1 MPKRINKC
9 IELLESGQP
18 FYATHPTELTYDAGV
33 KDSQTWADMLMMDFE
48 HHAFDIVG
56 LTNYMRGLK
65 DGGPTPSGHLTPTV
79 LCTLP
84 SNAITPEEVRYNA
97 WQSRHVLST
106 GAHGILHTHTRT
118 AESVKAFVQT
128 PRYPFQ
134 SIEKDVIG
142 EGLRGSGGQKPSNEI
157 WGLDTA
163 EYARR
168 ADPWPMNPEGEL
180 ILGLKIEDR
189 YCLENV
195 DEIVEVPGI
204 GFAEWGP
211 GDMGM
216 SLGHPDAHDPPYP
229 EDMNAARD
237 KINAALTR
245 KGIGFYASW
254 ADDNMTMEEKVD
266 YSIDVL
272 GVKMMGATKE
282 WAEYGRKKTG
292 RTMPW

>member
-9 IELLESGQP
+9 IELLEAGQP

-128 PRYPFQ
+128 TRYPFQ
-134 SIEKDVIG
+134 TIEKDVIG

-229 EDMNAARD
+229 SDMNDARD
-237 KINAALTR
+237 RINAALTR

-254 ADDNMTMEEKVD
+254 ADDNMTLEEKVD

>member
-9 IELLESGQP
+9 IELLEAGQP

-128 PRYPFQ
+128 TRYPFQ
-134 SIEKDVIG
+134 TIDKDVIG

-229 EDMNAARD
+229 ADMNDARD
-237 KINAALTR
+237 RINAALTR

-254 ADDNMTMEEKVD
+254 ADDNMTLEEKVD